1 MTTIESSTE
10 SGPGAPPWHLSGKQA
25 PVFDEVTLTELE
37 VKGSIPSDL
46 RGRYFRNGPN
56 PQTGV
61 SPHWFFGDGMLHGV
75 ELADG
80 RANWYRNR
88 YIRTPLYASPG
99 ADRFA
104 LAMNH
109 ETFAMDYRVTTANT
123 HVMAHAGRIL
133 AVEEAGFPYEISP
146 QVDTIGPCDFDGRL
160 TTPMTAHPKVC
171 PQTGEMLFFGY
182 GFTSPYLTYHR
193 VDAAG
198 LLVQSEPIT
207 MGGPTMV
214 HDFAISRNYAI
225 FMDLP
230 AVFDMDLAIAGDS
243 MPIRWDD
250 AYRARFGIMARSGT
264 DADVRW
270 FDVDPCYV
278 FHTLNAYEDGDR
290 VVVHGFRVPE
300 LWRSNSDLDLNN
312 PVMNNEANGHLHEW
326 SFDLTTGRVEERQL
340 DDQPADF
347 PRLAESL
354 VGDHFRYGYA
364 MALMF
369 GGDHGE
375 VLKFDFADGAAK
387 TAHQFPFGHHPGE
400 PSFAPA
406 ENPANEDDGWLL
418 TFVLDETT
426 DTSYLAVLD
435 ASDLSADPVAE
446 IHVPRRIPTGF
457 HGSWIPDAT

>member
-1 MTTIESSTE
+1 MTTIEPSTE
-10 SGPGAPPWHLSGKQA
+10 TAAEASPWHLSGKQA
-25 PVFDEVTLTELE
+25 PVLDEVTLTELE
-37 VKGSIPSDL
+37 VKGSIPGDL

-80 RANWYRNR
+80 QASWYRNR

-99 ADRFA
+99 VGRFE
-104 LAMNH
+104 LAMNP
-109 ETFAMDYRVTTANT
+109 ETFVMDYSVTTANT
-123 HVMAHAGRIL
+123 HVMSHAGRIL
-133 AVEEAGFPYEISP
+133 AVEEAGFPYQIGAGL
-146 QVDTIGPCDFDGRL
+146 DTVGPFDFDGRL

-182 GFTSPYLTYHR
+182 GFTPPYLTYHR

-198 LLVQSEPIT
+198 VLVQSEPIT

-214 HDFAISRNYAI
+214 HDFAVTRNYAV

-250 AYRARFGIMARSGT
+250 NYRARFGIMARAGT

-278 FHTLNAYEDGDR
+278 FHTLNAYEDDGR
-290 VVVHGFRVPE
+290 VIVHGFRVPE
-300 LWRSNSDLDLNN
+300 LWRANSDLDLNN

-326 SFDLTTGRVEERQL
+326 SFDLTTGRVDERQL

-354 VGDHFRYGYA
+354 VGDRFRYGYA

-369 GGDHGE
+369 GADRGE
-375 VLKFDFADGAAK
+375 ILKFDFGDGAAK
-387 TAHQFPFGHHPGE
+387 TAHTFPLGHHPGE

-406 ENPANEDDGWLL
+406 DNPANEDDGWLL

-435 ASDLSADPVAE
+435 ASDLTADPVAE